1 MVRRFAIRQ
10 CKLKASLQ
18 IHRNAVRYAQ
28 QNELQDVPFSK
39 RECAPLL
46 TCSGTVCWSTTFVP
60 LGHTLEANM
69 NGLIYLVGL
78 IVVVMII
85 LSFFRTAL
93 KEFRRWAR
101 ARFAMNVDQSS
112 PVIVGNNRL
121 RYVQWGPVITG
132 ALLAGA
138 LAFVLNTIAVA
149 IGLGVSSTAPT

>member
-1 MVRRFAIRQ
+1 MRSIADLLRNRLLVHNV
-10 CKLKASLQ
+10 CSLGA
-18 IHRNAVRYAQ
+18 HLRGEHER
-28 QNELQDVPFSK
+28 SH
-39 RECAPLL
+39 LL
-46 TCSGTVCWSTTFVP
+46 GGSDRGGNDHSF
-60 LGHTLEANM
+60 
-69 NGLIYLVGL
+69 
-78 IVVVMII
+78 
-85 LSFFRTAL
+85 FFRTAL